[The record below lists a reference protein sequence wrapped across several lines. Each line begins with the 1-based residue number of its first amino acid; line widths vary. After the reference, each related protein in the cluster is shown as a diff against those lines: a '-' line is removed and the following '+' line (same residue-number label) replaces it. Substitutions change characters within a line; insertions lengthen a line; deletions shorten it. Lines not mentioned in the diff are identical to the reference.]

1 MLDRMI
7 EFSNG
12 EGHIRTRWQGND
24 VSPPTPPGY
33 HIQRLNF
40 CWIEAPDELV
50 PRIRQYLKD
59 TRRRWRTTGYF
70 DKQQFNIM
78 ISRQIDRLFVE
89 RNLPFTCVLSYF
101 PLHGPQQDFT
111 QRRPEDTFDATFDYF
126 LNYFNT
132 TGRRLFSDIIIHSN
146 NNANPD
152 PNYTEG
158 FIFSTDGDYVGIDVR
173 QFFRQMR
180 KNIVFSLQ
188 LTNFW
193 GTDEQ
198 RRKTVSNLDEF
209 LPTVDDA
216 IKKIL
221 YLKFDPV
228 SKSILYPLALTTR
241 FEDLRGSE
249 VDRPTRS
256 TKRLT
261 EANDFNESNRQTAI
275 TALGI
280 VGANQM
286 GLRYFSGISDPR
298 QLLARSRETD
308 FQLLRQ

>member
-7 EFSNG
+7 QFEG
-12 EGHIRTRWQGND
+12 EDTLNIRWKGND
-24 VSPPTPPGY
+24 PSPPTPLDY
-33 HIQRLNF
+33 EIRRLNF

-50 PRIRQYLKD
+50 PRVRQFFKD
-59 TRRRWRTTGYF
+59 TRIKWRTTGYF
-70 DKQQFNIM
+70 DRQEFNIM
-78 ISRQIDRLFVE
+78 ISRQIDRFFIE
-89 RNLPFTCVLSYF
+89 RNLPFTCKIIF
-101 PLHGPQQDFT
+101 QWGPEPDREFI
-111 QRRPEDTFDATFDYF
+111 QRRPADTFDATMNYV
-126 LNYFNT
+126 LQYFNN
-132 TGRRLFSDIIIHSN
+132 TGRRAFSDVIIVP
-146 NNANPD
+146 NAQNQQNPNFLQGFSFGLD
-152 PNYTEG
+152 PDFLGRDMRPIY
-158 FIFSTDGDYVGIDVR
+158 
-173 QFFRQMR
+173 RQMR

-188 LTNFW
+188 TQNFF

-198 RRKTVSNLDEF
+198 RRETVSNLDAF

-216 IKKIL
+216 IKRIL

-241 FEDLRGSE
+241 FEDIRGSE
-249 VDRPTRS
+249 VGPTRS
-256 TKRLT
+256 TKRRS

-298 QLLARSRETD
+298 QLIVRSRAED